1 MIPKL
6 PTKIYHFLSAIGIAL
21 VCFSWNYMENKNAAF
36 QTAFQIYE
44 DSVDRYETEIVIF
57 NHTSNSAKR
66 KSETDKYLDS
76 LALEDL
82 LNSND
87 KKKIREVYNSMH
99 PYEDLKAEFDSTRH
113 VEENFFANAERIKIH
128 INTLKQRMD
137 TIAKQNKTY
146 SKSSLITMFI
156 GLVIFLQGMR
166 LWIKAD
172 LEPTSKP
179 RKDY

>member
-66 KSETDKYLDS
+66 KLETDKYLDS

-99 PYEDLKAEFDSTRH
+99 PYEDLKTEFDSTRYA
-113 VEENFFANAERIKIH
+113 EENFFANTEKIKIH
-128 INTLKQRMD
+128 LKTLKNRID
-137 TIAKQNKTY
+137 TIAKQNETY
-146 SKSSLITMFI
+146 SKSSLIAMFI
-156 GLVIFLQGMR
+156 GFIIFLQGMR
-166 LWIKAD
+166 LWLNAD
-172 LEPTSKP
+172 LEPTGKL